1 MVYRS
6 ETPKGEH
13 AMSVSTSTTT
23 TTVVTETTAVALD
36 NSNIA
41 NLLADFAN
49 AKLAIKELEKAKSE
63 LDKAIRELLG
73 SAVTGTVEGLPVVEL
88 APRTRTSIDSE
99 LLKATHP
106 EAFETCSKVSTYDII
121 VAK

>member
-1 MVYRS
+1 
-6 ETPKGEH
+6 
-13 AMSVSTSTTT
+13 MSASTSVTT
-23 TTVVTETTAVALD
+23 TTVVTETTVVALD

-88 APRTRTSIDSE
+88 APRTRTGIDTE
-99 LLKATHP
+99 LLKVTHP

>member
-6 ETPKGEH
+6 EAQKGEH
-13 AMSVSTSTTT
+13 AVSVSTSTTT
-23 TTVVTETTAVALD
+23 TTVVTETTVVALD
-36 NSNIA
+36 DSNIA

-49 AKLAIKELEKAKSE
+49 AKLAIKELEKTKSE

-73 SAVTGTVEGLPVVEL
+73 TAVTGTVAGLPVVEL

>member
-1 MVYRS
+1 MVYQS
-6 ETPKGEH
+6 ETPKGGH
-13 AMSVSTSTTT
+13 ALSVSTSTTT

-88 APRTRTSIDSE
+88 APRSRTSIDSE